1 MSPVVTFG
9 KRSVFGGGG
18 GTKGQCSILYNMSLS
33 IIITVS
39 VSMSVFVDVYIDV
52 ILMSVSVF

>member
-1 MSPVVTFG
+1 MVTFG